1 MYHIVVIIVLIN
13 MLIAMMARSY
23 EVIAVGYSRVHVS
36 SSVWCSRVLDLC
48 NSITCKIKK
57 TSAFVLWVGLDSDKG
72 RICSNSKVSFLL
84 QSNSDLEWKYA
95 RTKLR
100 MRYFSEVGSLPP
112 PFNIML
118 IGQAMKSMSSCANKC
133 CCGCCNDLADGFKP
147 DPDAYKKVRAV
158 VWWWRKTWENR
169 G

>member
-1 MYHIVVIIVLIN
+1 M
-13 MLIAMMARSY
+13 
-23 EVIAVGYSRVHVS
+23 
-36 SSVWCSRVLDLC
+36 
-48 NSITCKIKK
+48 
-57 TSAFVLWVGLDSDKG
+57 GLDSDKG

-118 IGQAMKSMSSCANKC
+118 IGQMMKSISGCTNKC
-133 CCGCCNDLADGFKP
+133 CCGCCKDLPDGFKP
-147 DPDAYKKVRAV
+147 DPDAYKKVRADV
-158 VWWWRKTWENR
+158 
-169 G
+169 